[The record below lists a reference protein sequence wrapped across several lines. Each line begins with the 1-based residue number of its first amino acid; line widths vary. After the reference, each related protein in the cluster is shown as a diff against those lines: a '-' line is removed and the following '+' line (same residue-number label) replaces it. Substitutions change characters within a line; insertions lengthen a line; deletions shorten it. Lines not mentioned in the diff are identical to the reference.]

1 MNERCVGGRSDLG
14 DNNEWFARIE
24 DFDFSYSKARYL
36 DKKESVRRNLAK
48 MAVRH
53 LAGDDSYDEAG
64 SPALNTPVGVWVDD
78 EAGSPALNTPVG
90 VRVDDESE
98 KPARNTPVGVWTDDD
113 YDRDCDDD
121 GDYDRDYDDD
131 YNYDRDYG
139 GDCDDTIDDDYN
151 YNGDD
156 DDAYAKDNERET
168 LYPIV
173 RADLDDG
180 RNVLLDIDAPI
191 ALHPSEGAQP
201 IFADCP
207 VLANII
213 LVNNTDRYGVDDPSS
228 VRLQLV
234 DARGSRDLAGD
245 LYLVGN
251 QPTSYDDSGRP
262 QNYGYVRIDRG
273 NYVTVGRGYLSD
285 RFQYSDCVSSR
296 HAMISYCFAGDPDG
310 VIIEDLRSTNGTSVE
325 CADGP
330 TREVRIR

>member
-1 MNERCVGGRSDLG
+1 MSERYVGGRSDLG

-53 LAGDDSYDEAG
+53 SSDSDSCDE
-64 SPALNTPVGVWVDD
+64 VDV
-78 EAGSPALNTPVG
+78 PALNTPVG

-98 KPARNTPVGVWTDDD
+98 KPALNTPVGVWTDDD

-131 YNYDRDYG
+131 YNYDRDYD
-139 GDCDDTIDDDYN
+139 DCDDTIDDDYN
-151 YNGDD
+151 YGDD

-173 RADLDDG
+173 RTDLDDG

-191 ALHPSEGAQP
+191 APHPSEGTQP

-213 LVNNTDRYGVDDPSS
+213 LVNNPDRYGVDDPSS

-234 DARGSRDLAGD
+234 DARGSKDLAGD

-285 RFQYSDCVSSR
+285 RFRYSDCVSGR
-296 HAMISYCFAGDPDG
+296 HVMISYCFDGDPDG
-310 VIIEDLRSTNGTSVE
+310 VIIEDLHSTNGTGVE

>member
-48 MAVRH
+48 MAMRH
-53 LAGDDSYDEAG
+53 SSDSNSYDEAD

-78 EAGSPALNTPVG
+78 ESDGPALDTPVG
-90 VRVDDESE
+90 VQVDD
-98 KPARNTPVGVWTDDD
+98 D
-113 YDRDCDDD
+113 
-121 GDYDRDYDDD
+121 DDD
-131 YNYDRDYG
+131 YNYDRDY
-139 GDCDDTIDDDYN
+139 DDYDDTIDDDYS
-151 YNGDD
+151 YGDD
-156 DDAYAKDNERET
+156 DGAYAKDNERET

-180 RNVLLDIDAPI
+180 RNVLLDVDAPI
-191 ALHPSEGAQP
+191 APHPSEGTQP

-213 LVNNTDRYGVDDPSS
+213 LVNNPDRYGVDDPSS

-234 DARGSRDLAGD
+234 DARGSKDLAGD
-245 LYLVGN
+245 LYLVGS

-285 RFQYSDCVSSR
+285 RFRYSDCVSGR
-296 HAMISYCFAGDPDG
+296 HVMISYCLDGDPDG
-310 VIIEDLRSTNGTSVE
+310 IIIEDLHSTNGTSVE

>member
-14 DNNEWFARIE
+14 DNNEWFAYIE

-53 LAGDDSYDEAG
+53 LSDSDSCDEAD
-64 SPALNTPVGVWVDD
+64 V
-78 EAGSPALNTPVG
+78 PALNTPVG
-90 VRVDDESE
+90 VRVDDESG
-98 KPARNTPVGVWTDDD
+98 KPALNTPVGVRTDDD
-113 YDRDCDDD
+113 YDR
-121 GDYDRDYDDD
+121 GYDD
-131 YNYDRDYG
+131 
-139 GDCDDTIDDDYN
+139 DCDDTIDDDYN
-151 YNGDD
+151 YDYNYDD
-156 DDAYAKDNERET
+156 DGGAHAKDNGRET
-168 LYPIV
+168 LYPVV
-173 RADLDDG
+173 RTDLDDG

-191 ALHPSEGAQP
+191 APHPSEGTQP

-213 LVNNTDRYGVDDPSS
+213 LVNNPDRYGVDDPSS

-234 DARGSRDLAGD
+234 DARGSKDLAGD

-310 VIIEDLRSTNGTSVE
+310 VIIEDLHSTNGTGVE

>member
-48 MAVRH
+48 MAMRH
-53 LAGDDSYDEAG
+53 LAGDDSY
-64 SPALNTPVGVWVDD
+64 D

-98 KPARNTPVGVWTDDD
+98 KPALNTPVGVRTDDD

-121 GDYDRDYDDD
+121 SGYDCDYYDDDDYDRDYDD
-131 YNYDRDYG
+131 
-139 GDCDDTIDDDYN
+139 DCDDTIDDDYS
-151 YNGDD
+151 YGDD

-168 LYPIV
+168 LYPVV
-173 RADLDDG
+173 RTDLDDG

-191 ALHPSEGAQP
+191 APHPSEGTQP

-213 LVNNTDRYGVDDPSS
+213 LVNNPDRYGVDDPSS

-234 DARGSRDLAGD
+234 DARGSKDLAGD
-245 LYLVGN
+245 LYLVGS

-262 QNYGYVRIDRG
+262 QNYGYARIDRG

-285 RFQYSDCVSSR
+285 RFQYSDCVSGR
-296 HAMISYCFAGDPDG
+296 HVMISYCFDGDPDG
-310 VIIEDLRSTNGTSVE
+310 VIIEDLHSTNGTSVE

>member
-1 MNERCVGGRSDLG
+1 MSERCVGGRSDLG
-14 DNNEWFARIE
+14 DNNEWFAYIE

-48 MAVRH
+48 MAMRH
-53 LAGDDSYDEAG
+53 SSDSDSY
-64 SPALNTPVGVWVDD
+64 D

-98 KPARNTPVGVWTDDD
+98 KPALNTPVGVWTDDD

-131 YNYDRDYG
+131 YNYDRDYD
-139 GDCDDTIDDDYN
+139 DCDDTIDDDYS
-151 YNGDD
+151 YDDD
-156 DDAYAKDNERET
+156 DDAYAKDNRRET

-191 ALHPSEGAQP
+191 APHPSEGTQP

-213 LVNNTDRYGVDDPSS
+213 LVNNPDRYGVDDPSS

-285 RFQYSDCVSSR
+285 RFQYSDCVSGR
-296 HAMISYCFAGDPDG
+296 HVMISYCFDGDPDG
-310 VIIEDLRSTNGTSVE
+310 VIIEDLHSTNGTGVE

>member
-24 DFDFSYSKARYL
+24 DFDFSYSRARYL

-53 LAGDDSYDEAG
+53 LAGDDSYDEA
-64 SPALNTPVGVWVDD
+64 D
-78 EAGSPALNTPVG
+78 SPALNTPVG

-98 KPARNTPVGVWTDDD
+98 KPALNTPVGVWTDDD

-121 GDYDRDYDDD
+121 DDYDRDYDDD
-131 YNYDRDYG
+131 Y
-139 GDCDDTIDDDYN
+139 DDTIDDDYN
-151 YNGDD
+151 YNGND

-191 ALHPSEGAQP
+191 APHPSEGTQP

-285 RFQYSDCVSSR
+285 RFQYSDCVSGR
-296 HAMISYCFAGDPDG
+296 HVMISYCFAGDPDG
-310 VIIEDLRSTNGTSVE
+310 VIIEDLHSTNGTGVE

-330 TREVRIR
+330 TGEVRIR

>member
-1 MNERCVGGRSDLG
+1 MSERHVGRRSDLG
-14 DNNEWFARIE
+14 DNNEWFAHIE

-53 LAGDDSYDEAG
+53 LAGDDSYDEAD

-78 EAGSPALNTPVG
+78 E
-90 VRVDDESE
+90 SE
-98 KPARNTPVGVWTDDD
+98 KPALNTPVGVWTDDD

-121 GDYDRDYDDD
+121 GDYDRDYDD
-131 YNYDRDYG
+131 
-139 GDCDDTIDDDYN
+139 CDDTIDDDYD
-151 YNGDD
+151 YDD
-156 DDAYAKDNERET
+156 DDDVHAKDNGRET

-173 RADLDDG
+173 RTDLDDG

-191 ALHPSEGAQP
+191 APHPSEGTQP

-262 QNYGYVRIDRG
+262 QNYGYARIDRG

-285 RFQYSDCVSSR
+285 RFQYSDCVSGR
-296 HAMISYCFAGDPDG
+296 HVMISYCFDGDPDG
-310 VIIEDLRSTNGTSVE
+310 VIIEDLHSTNGTGVE

>member
-53 LAGDDSYDEAG
+53 SSDSDSCDE
-64 SPALNTPVGVWVDD
+64 VG
-78 EAGSPALNTPVG
+78 GPALNTPVG

-98 KPARNTPVGVWTDDD
+98 KPALNTPVGVWTDDD

-121 GDYDRDYDDD
+121 DDYDRDYDD
-131 YNYDRDYG
+131 
-139 GDCDDTIDDDYN
+139 DCDDTIDDDYS
-151 YNGDD
+151 YDDD
-156 DDAYAKDNERET
+156 DDAYAKDNGRET

-191 ALHPSEGAQP
+191 APHPSEGTQP

-245 LYLVGN
+245 LYLVGS

-285 RFQYSDCVSSR
+285 RFQYSDCVSGR

-310 VIIEDLRSTNGTSVE
+310 VIIEDLHSTNGTGVE

>member
-36 DKKESVRRNLAK
+36 DKKESVRRGLAK
-48 MAVRH
+48 MAMRH
-53 LAGDDSYDEAG
+53 LAGDDSY
-64 SPALNTPVGVWVDD
+64 D

-98 KPARNTPVGVWTDDD
+98 KPALNTPVGVRTDDD

-121 GDYDRDYDDD
+121 SGYDCDYDDD
-131 YNYDRDYG
+131 YNYDRDYDD
-139 GDCDDTIDDDYN
+139 DCDDTIDDDYS
-151 YNGDD
+151 YDDD
-156 DDAYAKDNERET
+156 DDAYAKDNGRET

-191 ALHPSEGAQP
+191 APHPSEGTQP

-285 RFQYSDCVSSR
+285 RFQYSDCVSGR

-330 TREVRIR
+330 TGEVRIR

>member
-36 DKKESVRRNLAK
+36 DKKESVRRGLAK

-53 LAGDDSYDEAG
+53 SSDSNSYDEAD

-78 EAGSPALNTPVG
+78 ESDGPALDTPVG
-90 VRVDDESE
+90 VRVDD
-98 KPARNTPVGVWTDDD
+98 DDS
-113 YDRDCDDD
+113 DD
-121 GDYDRDYDDD
+121 DYDRDYDD
-131 YNYDRDYG
+131 Y
-139 GDCDDTIDDDYN
+139 DDTIDDDYS
-151 YNGDD
+151 YGDD
-156 DDAYAKDNERET
+156 DGAYAKDNERET

-191 ALHPSEGAQP
+191 APHPSEGTQP

-213 LVNNTDRYGVDDPSS
+213 LVNNPDRYGVDDPSS

-296 HAMISYCFAGDPDG
+296 HAMISYCFDGDPDG
-310 VIIEDLRSTNGTSVE
+310 VIIEDLHSTNGTSVE

>member
-53 LAGDDSYDEAG
+53 SSDSDSCDEVG
-64 SPALNTPVGVWVDD
+64 GPALNTPVGVWVDD
-78 EAGSPALNTPVG
+78 ESDGPALDTPVG
-90 VRVDDESE
+90 VRVDD
-98 KPARNTPVGVWTDDD
+98 DDS
-113 YDRDCDDD
+113 DD
-121 GDYDRDYDDD
+121 DYDRDYDDD
-131 YNYDRDYG
+131 YNYDRDYDD
-139 GDCDDTIDDDYN
+139 DCDDTIDDDYN
-151 YNGDD
+151 YNGDG

>member
-48 MAVRH
+48 MAMRH
-53 LAGDDSYDEAG
+53 SSDSDSYDEAD
-64 SPALNTPVGVWVDD
+64 V
-78 EAGSPALNTPVG
+78 PALNTPVG

-98 KPARNTPVGVWTDDD
+98 KPALNTPVGVRTDDD

-121 GDYDRDYDDD
+121 SGYDRDYYDDDDYDRDYDD
-131 YNYDRDYG
+131 
-139 GDCDDTIDDDYN
+139 DCDDTIDDDYN
-151 YNGDD
+151 YDD
-156 DDAYAKDNERET
+156 DGGVHAKDNGRET

-173 RADLDDG
+173 RTDLDDG

-191 ALHPSEGAQP
+191 APHPSEGTQP

-213 LVNNTDRYGVDDPSS
+213 LVNNPDRYGADDPSS
-228 VRLQLV
+228 IRLQLV
-234 DARGSRDLAGD
+234 DARGNRDLAGD

-285 RFQYSDCVSSR
+285 RFQYSDCVSGR
-296 HAMISYCFAGDPDG
+296 HVMISYCFDGDPDG
-310 VIIEDLRSTNGTSVE
+310 VIIEDLHSTNGTSVE

-330 TREVRIR
+330 TGEVRIR

>member
-1 MNERCVGGRSDLG
+1 
-14 DNNEWFARIE
+14 
-24 DFDFSYSKARYL
+24 
-36 DKKESVRRNLAK
+36 

-53 LAGDDSYDEAG
+53 LAGDDSYDEAD

-78 EAGSPALNTPVG
+78 ESEKPALNTPVG
-90 VRVDDESE
+90 VRVDDDDSDDDCDD
-98 KPARNTPVGVWTDDD
+98 DDD
-113 YDRDCDDD
+113 YDC
-121 GDYDRDYDDD
+121 DYD
-131 YNYDRDYG
+131 
-139 GDCDDTIDDDYN
+139 DCDDTIDDDYS
-151 YNGDD
+151 YDDD
-156 DDAYAKDNERET
+156 DDAHAKDNGRET
-168 LYPIV
+168 LYPVV

-180 RNVLLDIDAPI
+180 RNVLLDMAAPI
-191 ALHPSEGAQP
+191 APHPSEGAQP

-213 LVNNTDRYGVDDPSS
+213 LVNNPDRYGADDPSS

-234 DARGSRDLAGD
+234 DARGSKDLAGD

-251 QPTSYDDSGRP
+251 QPTSYDGSGRP

-285 RFQYSDCVSSR
+285 RFRYSDCVSSR

>member
-1 MNERCVGGRSDLG
+1 MSERCVGGRSDLG

-48 MAVRH
+48 MAVRRSS
-53 LAGDDSYDEAG
+53 DSDSYDEAG

-78 EAGSPALNTPVG
+78 ESEKPALNTPVG
-90 VRVDDESE
+90 
-98 KPARNTPVGVWTDDD
+98 AWTDDD

-121 GDYDRDYDDD
+121 DDYDRDY
-131 YNYDRDYG
+131 N
-139 GDCDDTIDDDYN
+139 DCDDTIDDDYS
-151 YNGDD
+151 YDDD
-156 DDAYAKDNERET
+156 DDAYAKDNGRET

-191 ALHPSEGAQP
+191 APHPSEGTQP

-234 DARGSRDLAGD
+234 DARGSKDLAGD
-245 LYLVGN
+245 LYLVGS

-285 RFQYSDCVSSR
+285 RFRYSDCVSGR
-296 HAMISYCFAGDPDG
+296 HVMISYCLDGEPDG
-310 VIIEDLRSTNGTSVE
+310 VIIEDLHSTNGTSVE

>member
-1 MNERCVGGRSDLG
+1 MNERYVGGRSDLG

-36 DKKESVRRNLAK
+36 DKKESVRRGLAK
-48 MAVRH
+48 MAMRH
-53 LAGDDSYDEAG
+53 SSDSDSYDEAD

-78 EAGSPALNTPVG
+78 ESDSPALDTPVG
-90 VRVDDESE
+90 VRVDD
-98 KPARNTPVGVWTDDD
+98 DDS
-113 YDRDCDDD
+113 D

-131 YNYDRDYG
+131 YNYDRDYD
-139 GDCDDTIDDDYN
+139 DCDDTIDDDYS
-151 YNGDD
+151 YDDD
-156 DDAYAKDNERET
+156 DDAYAKDNRRET

-191 ALHPSEGAQP
+191 APHPSEGTQP

-234 DARGSRDLAGD
+234 DARGSKDLAGD

-285 RFQYSDCVSSR
+285 RFRYSDCVSGR
-296 HAMISYCFAGDPDG
+296 HAMISYCFDGDPDG
-310 VIIEDLRSTNGTSVE
+310 VIIEDLHSTNGTSVE

-330 TREVRIR
+330 TGEVRIR

>member
-53 LAGDDSYDEAG
+53 SSDSDSCDE
-64 SPALNTPVGVWVDD
+64 VG
-78 EAGSPALNTPVG
+78 GPALNTPVG

-98 KPARNTPVGVWTDDD
+98 KPALNTPVGVWTDDD

-121 GDYDRDYDDD
+121 DDYDRDYDD
-131 YNYDRDYG
+131 
-139 GDCDDTIDDDYN
+139 DCDDTIDDDYN
-151 YNGDD
+151 YNGND

-191 ALHPSEGAQP
+191 APHPSEGTQP

-285 RFQYSDCVSSR
+285 RFRYSDCVSGR
-296 HAMISYCFAGDPDG
+296 HVMISYCFDGDPDG
-310 VIIEDLRSTNGTSVE
+310 VIIEDLHSTNGTGVE

-330 TREVRIR
+330 TGEVRIR

>member
-48 MAVRH
+48 MAMRH
-53 LAGDDSYDEAG
+53 LSDSNSYDEAD

-78 EAGSPALNTPVG
+78 E
-90 VRVDDESE
+90 SE
-98 KPARNTPVGVWTDDD
+98 KPALNTPVGVWTDDD

-121 GDYDRDYDDD
+121 DDYDRDYDD
-131 YNYDRDYG
+131 
-139 GDCDDTIDDDYN
+139 DCDDTIDDDYSYDDDDN
-151 YNGDD
+151 D
-156 DDAYAKDNERET
+156 DDAYAKDNGRET
-168 LYPIV
+168 LYPVV

-191 ALHPSEGAQP
+191 APHPSEGTQP

-285 RFQYSDCVSSR
+285 RFRYSDCVSGR
-296 HAMISYCFAGDPDG
+296 HVMISYCLDGEPDG
-310 VIIEDLRSTNGTSVE
+310 VIIEDLHSTNGTSVE

>member
-36 DKKESVRRNLAK
+36 DKKESVRRGLAK
-48 MAVRH
+48 MAMRH
-53 LAGDDSYDEAG
+53 LSGDDSYDEAG

-78 EAGSPALNTPVG
+78 ESDSPALDTPVG
-90 VRVDDESE
+90 VRVDD
-98 KPARNTPVGVWTDDD
+98 DDS
-113 YDRDCDDD
+113 DD
-121 GDYDRDYDDD
+121 DYDRDYDDD
-131 YNYDRDYG
+131 YNYDRDYDD
-139 GDCDDTIDDDYN
+139 DCDDTIDDDYS
-151 YNGDD
+151 YD

-191 ALHPSEGAQP
+191 APHPSEGTQP

-234 DARGSRDLAGD
+234 DARGSKDLAGD

-285 RFQYSDCVSSR
+285 RFRYSDCVSGR
-296 HAMISYCFAGDPDG
+296 HVMISYCFDGDPDG
-310 VIIEDLRSTNGTSVE
+310 IIIEDLHSTNGTSVE

>member
-1 MNERCVGGRSDLG
+1 MNERCVGGQSDLG
-14 DNNEWFARIE
+14 DNNAWFARIE

-36 DKKESVRRNLAK
+36 DKKESVRRGLAK
-48 MAVRH
+48 MAMCH
-53 LAGDDSYDEAG
+53 SSDSDSYDKAD

-78 EAGSPALNTPVG
+78 ESDNPALDTPVG
-90 VRVDDESE
+90 VRVDD
-98 KPARNTPVGVWTDDD
+98 DDD
-113 YDRDCDDD
+113 
-121 GDYDRDYDDD
+121 DYDRDYDD
-131 YNYDRDYG
+131 
-139 GDCDDTIDDDYN
+139 DCDDTIDDDYS
-151 YNGDD
+151 YDD
-156 DDAYAKDNERET
+156 DVYAKDNERET

-191 ALHPSEGAQP
+191 APHPSEGTQP

-234 DARGSRDLAGD
+234 DARGSKDLAGD

-285 RFQYSDCVSSR
+285 RFRYSDCVSGR
-296 HAMISYCFAGDPDG
+296 HVMISYCFAGDPDG

-330 TREVRIR
+330 TGEVHIR

>member
-48 MAVRH
+48 MAMRH

-64 SPALNTPVGVWVDD
+64 SPALNTPVGV
-78 EAGSPALNTPVG
+78 
-90 VRVDDESE
+90 RVDDDDSDDDCDD
-98 KPARNTPVGVWTDDD
+98 DDD
-113 YDRDCDDD
+113 YDC
-121 GDYDRDYDDD
+121 DYD
-131 YNYDRDYG
+131 
-139 GDCDDTIDDDYN
+139 DCDDTIDDDYS
-151 YNGDD
+151 YGDG

-191 ALHPSEGAQP
+191 APHPSEGTQP

-213 LVNNTDRYGVDDPSS
+213 LVNNPDRYGADDPSS

-251 QPTSYDDSGRP
+251 QPTSYDDPGRP

-285 RFQYSDCVSSR
+285 RFRYSDCVSSR
-296 HAMISYCFAGDPDG
+296 HAMISYCFDGDPDG
-310 VIIEDLRSTNGTSVE
+310 VIIEDLHSTNGTSVE

>member
-1 MNERCVGGRSDLG
+1 MNERCVGDRSDLG

-36 DKKESVRRNLAK
+36 DKKESVRRGLAK
-48 MAVRH
+48 MAMRH
-53 LAGDDSYDEAG
+53 SSDSDSYDEAD

-78 EAGSPALNTPVG
+78 ESDGPALDTPVG
-90 VRVDDESE
+90 VQVDD
-98 KPARNTPVGVWTDDD
+98 D
-113 YDRDCDDD
+113 
-121 GDYDRDYDDD
+121 DDD
-131 YNYDRDYG
+131 YNYDRDYDD
-139 GDCDDTIDDDYN
+139 DCDDAIDDDYS
-151 YNGDD
+151 YDDD
-156 DDAYAKDNERET
+156 DDAYAKDNRRET

-191 ALHPSEGAQP
+191 APHPSEGTQP

-234 DARGSRDLAGD
+234 DARGSKDLAGD
-245 LYLVGN
+245 LYLIGN

-285 RFQYSDCVSSR
+285 RFQYSDCVSGR
-296 HAMISYCFAGDPDG
+296 HVMISYCFAGDPDG

>member
-48 MAVRH
+48 MAMRH
-53 LAGDDSYDEAG
+53 SSDSDSYDGAD

-78 EAGSPALNTPVG
+78 ESEKPALNTPVG
-90 VRVDDESE
+90 VR
-98 KPARNTPVGVWTDDD
+98 TDDD
-113 YDRDCDDD
+113 YDRGCDDD
-121 GDYDRDYDDD
+121 SGYDRNYYDDD
-131 YNYDRDYG
+131 GYDHDYD
-139 GDCDDTIDDDYN
+139 DCDDTIDDD
-151 YNGDD
+151 
-156 DDAYAKDNERET
+156 DAYVKDNERET

-173 RADLDDG
+173 RTDLDDG

-191 ALHPSEGAQP
+191 APHPSEGTQP

-234 DARGSRDLAGD
+234 DARGSKDLAGD

-285 RFQYSDCVSSR
+285 RFRYSDCVSGR
-296 HAMISYCFAGDPDG
+296 HVMISYCFDGDPDG
-310 VIIEDLRSTNGTSVE
+310 IIIEDLHSTNGTSVE

>member
-78 EAGSPALNTPVG
+78 
-90 VRVDDESE
+90 D
-98 KPARNTPVGVWTDDD
+98 
-113 YDRDCDDD
+113 
-121 GDYDRDYDDD
+121 DDD
-131 YNYDRDYG
+131 YNYDRDYDD
-139 GDCDDTIDDDYN
+139 DCDDTIDDDYN
-151 YNGDD
+151 YSGDD
-156 DDAYAKDNERET
+156 DDAYAKDNGRET
-168 LYPIV
+168 LYPIA

-191 ALHPSEGAQP
+191 ALHPSEGTQP

-234 DARGSRDLAGD
+234 DARGSKDLAGD

-273 NYVTVGRGYLSD
+273 NYVTVGRGYLGD
-285 RFQYSDCVSSR
+285 RFRYSDCVSGR
-296 HAMISYCFAGDPDG
+296 HVMISYCFDGDPDG
-310 VIIEDLRSTNGTSVE
+310 VIIEDLHSTNGTVVE

-330 TREVRIR
+330 TGEVRIR

>member
-1 MNERCVGGRSDLG
+1 MSERHVGGRSDLG
-14 DNNEWFARIE
+14 DHNEWFARIE

-36 DKKESVRRNLAK
+36 DKKESVRRGLAK
-48 MAVRH
+48 MAMRH
-53 LAGDDSYDEAG
+53 SSDSNSYDEAD

-78 EAGSPALNTPVG
+78 E
-90 VRVDDESE
+90 SE
-98 KPARNTPVGVWTDDD
+98 KPALNTPVGVWTDDD

-121 GDYDRDYDDD
+121 DDYDRDYDD
-131 YNYDRDYG
+131 
-139 GDCDDTIDDDYN
+139 DCDDTIDDDYSYDDDDN
-151 YNGDD
+151 D
-156 DDAYAKDNERET
+156 DDAYAKDNGRET
-168 LYPIV
+168 LYPVV

-191 ALHPSEGAQP
+191 APHPSEGTQP

-273 NYVTVGRGYLSD
+273 SYVTVGRGYLSD
-285 RFQYSDCVSSR
+285 RFRYSDCVSGR
-296 HAMISYCFAGDPDG
+296 HVMISYCLDGEPDG
-310 VIIEDLRSTNGTSVE
+310 VIIEDLHSTNGTSVE

>member
-14 DNNEWFARIE
+14 DNNEWFAYIE

-48 MAVRH
+48 MAMRH
-53 LAGDDSYDEAG
+53 SSDSNSYDEAD
-64 SPALNTPVGVWVDD
+64 SPALNTPVGVWVND
-78 EAGSPALNTPVG
+78 ESDGSALDTPVG
-90 VRVDDESE
+90 VRVDDDDS
-98 KPARNTPVGVWTDDD
+98 DDD
-113 YDRDCDDD
+113 YDRD
-121 GDYDRDYDDD
+121 
-131 YNYDRDYG
+131 YN
-139 GDCDDTIDDDYN
+139 DCDDTIDDDYS
-151 YNGDD
+151 YDDD
-156 DDAYAKDNERET
+156 DDAYAKDNGRET

-191 ALHPSEGAQP
+191 APHPSEGTQP

-234 DARGSRDLAGD
+234 DARGSKDLAGD
-245 LYLVGN
+245 LYLVGS

-285 RFQYSDCVSSR
+285 RFRYSDCVSGR
-296 HAMISYCFAGDPDG
+296 HVMISYCLDGEPDG
-310 VIIEDLRSTNGTSVE
+310 VIIEDLHSTNGTSVE

>member
-1 MNERCVGGRSDLG
+1 MSERCVGGRSDLG

-53 LAGDDSYDEAG
+53 LAGDDSYDEA
-64 SPALNTPVGVWVDD
+64 D
-78 EAGSPALNTPVG
+78 SPALNTPVG

-98 KPARNTPVGVWTDDD
+98 KPALNTPVGVWTDDD

-121 GDYDRDYDDD
+121 DDYDRDYDDD
-131 YNYDRDYG
+131 Y
-139 GDCDDTIDDDYN
+139 DDTIDDDYN
-151 YNGDD
+151 YNGND

-191 ALHPSEGAQP
+191 APHPSEGTQP

-285 RFQYSDCVSSR
+285 RFQYSDCVSGR
-296 HAMISYCFAGDPDG
+296 HVMISYCFDGDPDG
-310 VIIEDLRSTNGTSVE
+310 VIIEDLHSTNGTGVE

-330 TREVRIR
+330 TGEVRIR

>member
-14 DNNEWFARIE
+14 DHNEWFARIE

-48 MAVRH
+48 MAMRH
-53 LAGDDSYDEAG
+53 SSDSNSYDEAD

-78 EAGSPALNTPVG
+78 E
-90 VRVDDESE
+90 SE
-98 KPARNTPVGVWTDDD
+98 KPALNTPVGVWTDDD

-121 GDYDRDYDDD
+121 DDYDRDYDD
-131 YNYDRDYG
+131 
-139 GDCDDTIDDDYN
+139 DCDDTIDDDYSYDDDDN
-151 YNGDD
+151 D
-156 DDAYAKDNERET
+156 DDAYAKDNGRET
-168 LYPIV
+168 LYPVV

-191 ALHPSEGAQP
+191 APHPSEGTQP

-285 RFQYSDCVSSR
+285 RFRYSDCVSGR
-296 HAMISYCFAGDPDG
+296 HVMISYCLDGEPDG
-310 VIIEDLRSTNGTSVE
+310 VIIEDLHSTNGTSVE

>member
-36 DKKESVRRNLAK
+36 DKKESVRRGLAK
-48 MAVRH
+48 MAMRH
-53 LAGDDSYDEAG
+53 SSDSDSYDEAG

-78 EAGSPALNTPVG
+78 ESDSPALDTPVG
-90 VRVDDESE
+90 VRVDD
-98 KPARNTPVGVWTDDD
+98 DDSD
-113 YDRDCDDD
+113 S
-121 GDYDRDYDDD
+121 DYDRDYD
-131 YNYDRDYG
+131 

-191 ALHPSEGAQP
+191 APHPSEGTQP

-213 LVNNTDRYGVDDPSS
+213 LVNNADRYGVDDPSS

-285 RFQYSDCVSSR
+285 RFQYSDCVSGR
-296 HAMISYCFAGDPDG
+296 HVMISYCFDGDPDG
-310 VIIEDLRSTNGTSVE
+310 IIIEDLHSTNGTSVE

>member
-1 MNERCVGGRSDLG
+1 MSERYVGGRSDLG

-36 DKKESVRRNLAK
+36 DKKESVKRNLAK
-48 MAVRH
+48 MAMRH
-53 LAGDDSYDEAG
+53 SSDGDSYDEAG
-64 SPALNTPVGVWVDD
+64 SPALNTPVGTWVDD
-78 EAGSPALNTPVG
+78 ESKKPAL
-90 VRVDDESE
+90 
-98 KPARNTPVGVWTDDD
+98 NTPVGVWTDDD

-121 GDYDRDYDDD
+121 DYDRDYYDDD
-131 YNYDRDYG
+131 GYDRDYDY
-139 GDCDDTIDDDYN
+139 DCDDTIDDDYS
-151 YNGDD
+151 YGDD

-191 ALHPSEGAQP
+191 APHPSKGTQP

-234 DARGSRDLAGD
+234 DARGSKDLAGD

-285 RFQYSDCVSSR
+285 RFQYSDCVSGR

-330 TREVRIR
+330 TREVHIR

>member
-14 DNNEWFARIE
+14 DNNEWFAYIE

-36 DKKESVRRNLAK
+36 DKKENVRRSLAK

-53 LAGDDSYDEAG
+53 SSDSDSCDE
-64 SPALNTPVGVWVDD
+64 VG
-78 EAGSPALNTPVG
+78 GPALNTPVG

-98 KPARNTPVGVWTDDD
+98 KPALNTPVGVWTDDD

-121 GDYDRDYDDD
+121 DDYDRDYDDD
-131 YNYDRDYG
+131 Y
-139 GDCDDTIDDDYN
+139 DDTIDDDYN
-151 YNGDD
+151 YNGND

-191 ALHPSEGAQP
+191 APHPSEGTQP

-285 RFQYSDCVSSR
+285 RFQYSDCVSGR
-296 HAMISYCFAGDPDG
+296 HVMISYCFDGDPDG
-310 VIIEDLRSTNGTSVE
+310 VIIEDLHSTNGTGVE

-330 TREVRIR
+330 TGEVRIR

>member
-48 MAVRH
+48 MAMRH

-78 EAGSPALNTPVG
+78 ESDGPALDTPVG
-90 VRVDDESE
+90 VRVDD
-98 KPARNTPVGVWTDDD
+98 DDS
-113 YDRDCDDD
+113 DD
-121 GDYDRDYDDD
+121 DYDRDYDD
-131 YNYDRDYG
+131 
-139 GDCDDTIDDDYN
+139 DCDDTIDDDYS
-151 YNGDD
+151 YDD
-156 DDAYAKDNERET
+156 DDDVYAKDNERET

-191 ALHPSEGAQP
+191 APHPSEGTQP

-285 RFQYSDCVSSR
+285 RFRYSDCVSGR
-296 HAMISYCFAGDPDG
+296 HVMISYCLDGEPDG
-310 VIIEDLRSTNGTSVE
+310 VIIEDLHSTNGTSVE

>member
-1 MNERCVGGRSDLG
+1 MSERYEGGRNDLG

-53 LAGDDSYDEAG
+53 SSDSDSCDEVG
-64 SPALNTPVGVWVDD
+64 GPALNTPVGVWADD
-78 EAGSPALNTPVG
+78 ESDGPALDTPVG
-90 VRVDDESE
+90 VRVDD
-98 KPARNTPVGVWTDDD
+98 DDS
-113 YDRDCDDD
+113 DD
-121 GDYDRDYDDD
+121 DYDRDYDDD
-131 YNYDRDYG
+131 DGYDRDYD
-139 GDCDDTIDDDYN
+139 GDCDDTIDDDYS
-151 YNGDD
+151 YGDD
-156 DDAYAKDNERET
+156 DGAYAKDNERET

-191 ALHPSEGAQP
+191 APHPSEGTQP

-234 DARGSRDLAGD
+234 DARGSKDLAGD
-245 LYLVGN
+245 LYLVGS

-262 QNYGYVRIDRG
+262 QNYGYARIDRG

-285 RFQYSDCVSSR
+285 RFQYSDCVSGR
-296 HAMISYCFAGDPDG
+296 HAMISYCFDGDPDG
-310 VIIEDLRSTNGTSVE
+310 VIIEDLHSTNGTVVE

-330 TREVRIR
+330 TGEVRTR

>member
-1 MNERCVGGRSDLG
+1 MNERYVGGRSDLG

-53 LAGDDSYDEAG
+53 SSDSDSCDE
-64 SPALNTPVGVWVDD
+64 VG
-78 EAGSPALNTPVG
+78 GPALNTPVG

-98 KPARNTPVGVWTDDD
+98 KPALNTPVGVWTDDD

-131 YNYDRDYG
+131 YNYDRDYD
-139 GDCDDTIDDDYN
+139 DCDDTIDDDYS
-151 YNGDD
+151 YDDD
-156 DDAYAKDNERET
+156 DDAYAKDNRRET

-191 ALHPSEGAQP
+191 APHPSEGTQP

-213 LVNNTDRYGVDDPSS
+213 LVNNPDRYGVDDPSS

-234 DARGSRDLAGD
+234 DARGSKDLAGD

-262 QNYGYVRIDRG
+262 QNCGYVRIDRG

-285 RFQYSDCVSSR
+285 RFQYSDCVSGR
-296 HAMISYCFAGDPDG
+296 HVMISYCLAGEPDG
-310 VIIEDLRSTNGTSVE
+310 VIVEDLHSTNGTSVE

>member
-48 MAVRH
+48 MAMRH
-53 LAGDDSYDEAG
+53 SSDSNSYDEAD
-64 SPALNTPVGVWVDD
+64 SPALNTPVGVWVND
-78 EAGSPALNTPVG
+78 ESDGPALDTPVG
-90 VRVDDESE
+90 VRVDDDDS
-98 KPARNTPVGVWTDDD
+98 DDD
-113 YDRDCDDD
+113 YDRD
-121 GDYDRDYDDD
+121 
-131 YNYDRDYG
+131 YN
-139 GDCDDTIDDDYN
+139 DCDDTIDDDYS
-151 YNGDD
+151 YDDD

-228 VRLQLV
+228 IRLQLV

-296 HAMISYCFAGDPDG
+296 HAMISYCLDGDPDG

>member
-14 DNNEWFARIE
+14 DNNEWFAYIE

-48 MAVRH
+48 MAMRH
-53 LAGDDSYDEAG
+53 SSDSDSYDEAD
-64 SPALNTPVGVWVDD
+64 V
-78 EAGSPALNTPVG
+78 PALNTPVG

-98 KPARNTPVGVWTDDD
+98 KPALNTPVGVRTDDD
-113 YDRDCDDD
+113 YDRGCDDD
-121 GDYDRDYDDD
+121 SDYNRDYYDDDDYDRDYD
-131 YNYDRDYG
+131 
-139 GDCDDTIDDDYN
+139 DCDDTIDDDYS
-151 YNGDD
+151 YNDDD
-156 DDAYAKDNERET
+156 DDAYAKDNGRET

-173 RADLDDG
+173 RTDLDDG
-180 RNVLLDIDAPI
+180 HNVLLDIDAPI
-191 ALHPSEGAQP
+191 APHPSEGTQP

-285 RFQYSDCVSSR
+285 RFRYSDCVSGR
-296 HAMISYCFAGDPDG
+296 HVMISYCFDGDPDG
-310 VIIEDLRSTNGTSVE
+310 VIIEDLRSTNGTGVE

>member
-64 SPALNTPVGVWVDD
+64 SPALNTPVGV
-78 EAGSPALNTPVG
+78 
-90 VRVDDESE
+90 RVDDESE
-98 KPARNTPVGVWTDDD
+98 KPALNTPVGVWTDDD

-131 YNYDRDYG
+131 YNYDRDYD
-139 GDCDDTIDDDYN
+139 DCDDTIDDDYS
-151 YNGDD
+151 YDDD
-156 DDAYAKDNERET
+156 DDAYAKDNGRET

-191 ALHPSEGAQP
+191 APHPSEGTQP

-234 DARGSRDLAGD
+234 DARGSKDLAGD
-245 LYLVGN
+245 LYLVGS

-285 RFQYSDCVSSR
+285 RFRYSDCVSGR
-296 HAMISYCFAGDPDG
+296 HVMISYCLDGEPDG
-310 VIIEDLRSTNGTSVE
+310 VIIEDLHSTNGTSVE

-330 TREVRIR
+330 TGEVRIR

>member
-1 MNERCVGGRSDLG
+1 MSERYEGGRNDLG

-48 MAVRH
+48 MAMRH
-53 LAGDDSYDEAG
+53 SSDSDSYDEAD
-64 SPALNTPVGVWVDD
+64 V
-78 EAGSPALNTPVG
+78 PALNTPVG

-98 KPARNTPVGVWTDDD
+98 KPALNTPVGVWTDDD

-121 GDYDRDYDDD
+121 DDYDRDYDD
-131 YNYDRDYG
+131 
-139 GDCDDTIDDDYN
+139 DCDDTIDDDYS
-151 YNGDD
+151 YDDD
-156 DDAYAKDNERET
+156 DDAYAKDNGRET

-191 ALHPSEGAQP
+191 APHPSEGTQP

-207 VLANII
+207 VLANVI

-234 DARGSRDLAGD
+234 DARGSKDLAGD

-285 RFQYSDCVSSR
+285 RFRYSDCVSGR
-296 HAMISYCFAGDPDG
+296 HVMISYCLDGEPDG
-310 VIIEDLRSTNGTSVE
+310 VIVEDLHSTNGTVVE

>member
-36 DKKESVRRNLAK
+36 DKKESVRRGLAK

-53 LAGDDSYDEAG
+53 SSDSNSYDEAD
-64 SPALNTPVGVWVDD
+64 SPALNTPVGVWVGD
-78 EAGSPALNTPVG
+78 ESDSSALDTPVG
-90 VRVDDESE
+90 VRVDD
-98 KPARNTPVGVWTDDD
+98 DDS
-113 YDRDCDDD
+113 DD
-121 GDYDRDYDDD
+121 DYDRDYDDD
-131 YNYDRDYG
+131 
-139 GDCDDTIDDDYN
+139 CDDAIDDDYS
-151 YNGDD
+151 YDDD

-191 ALHPSEGAQP
+191 ALHPSEGTQP

-234 DARGSRDLAGD
+234 DARGSKDLAGD

-285 RFQYSDCVSSR
+285 RFRYSDCVSGR
-296 HAMISYCFAGDPDG
+296 HVMISYCLDGEPDG
-310 VIIEDLRSTNGTSVE
+310 VIIEDLHSTNGTSVE

-330 TREVRIR
+330 TGEVRIR